1 MRAKGGHMPT
11 KAAETSRNLETTTT
25 EAIHRV
31 SDAASDFYFRAIEY
45 TRAHPRNAALIAL
58 GVGVTVGCLLSRGRS
73 RPGIG
78 GGFLSS
84 LALAAGGAA
93 LDAYR
98 GEVE

>member
-1 MRAKGGHMPT
+1 MHAT
-11 KAAETSRNLETTTT
+11 KAAETTRNLEMATT

-31 SDAASDFYFRAIEY
+31 SDAASDCYFRAIEY

-58 GVGVTVGCLLSRGRS
+58 GVGVTLGCLLSRGRS
-73 RPGIG
+73 RRGLG
-78 GGFLSS
+78 GLLSS